1 MAEINTSGLDE
12 LLADMG
18 AIAEIPD
25 AVLLEMLVAEA
36 EVIAPA
42 QAQEARAM
50 GVYDTGTTAQ
60 SITYDKKLKDTK
72 DGKRFTFTRKARGGT
87 ETPAASLRSPL

>member
-25 AVLLEMLVAEA
+25 AVLLEML
-36 EVIAPA
+36 
-42 QAQEARAM
+42 
-50 GVYDTGTTAQ
+50 G
-60 SITYDKKLKDTK
+60 
-72 DGKRFTFTRKARGGT
+72 
-87 ETPAASLRSPL
+87 